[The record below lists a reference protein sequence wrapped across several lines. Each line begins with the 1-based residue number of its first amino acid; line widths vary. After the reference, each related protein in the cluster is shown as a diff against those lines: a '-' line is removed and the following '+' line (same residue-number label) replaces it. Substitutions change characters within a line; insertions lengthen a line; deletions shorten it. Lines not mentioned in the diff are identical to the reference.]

1 MSYQQLPQQEKCT
14 GHMERYVCIILL
26 SIQGFR
32 APDGRKSPL
41 PIDLRYRPCNNISC
55 WTCYIVISWYK
66 FCLIVLH
73 IFSTKNILSI
83 LTINGIE
90 YRLLQ
95 REVNS

>member
-41 PIDLRYRPCNNISC
+41 PLQQ
-55 WTCYIVISWYK
+55 YK
-66 FCLIVLH
+66 LLNMLHCDQLIQVLSNCSAH
-73 IFSTKNILSI
+73 ILHQKYS
-83 LTINGIE
+83 
-90 YRLLQ
+90 
-95 REVNS
+95 VNSYDKRDRISTTAERGKF